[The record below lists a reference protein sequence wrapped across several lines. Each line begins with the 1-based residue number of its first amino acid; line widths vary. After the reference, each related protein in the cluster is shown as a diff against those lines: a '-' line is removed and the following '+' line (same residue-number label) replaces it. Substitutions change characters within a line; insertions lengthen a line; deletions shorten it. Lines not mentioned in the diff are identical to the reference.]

1 MIGGKQGVIDR
12 RADHPRKVQ
21 RVKEP
26 TVSGPALVVRGPE
39 DVAIEERVHDRPG
52 PGEVLIEPHHVGV
65 CGTDLEIIRGALDPA
80 YVRYPLVLGH
90 EWSGRVLATGEDV
103 EGLDEGDPVVVEG
116 IFADGTCS
124 RCRAGSTNLCENY
137 DELGFTL
144 DGAAGPAVNAPAPF
158 VHRLAAGIPLE
169 AGALVEPGAVVLRG
183 LLELGLIPGQRVLVI
198 GDGTV
203 ALLAAHLVRMWSP
216 TSVTVA
222 GRRVEQKALAETLG
236 ADEFTVDTPPGR
248 NYDVV
253 IEAAGAT
260 TAVETA
266 VRSVAPSGQVLLLGI
281 AGHGNTAALAVD
293 DVVNHDI
300 SIRGSFSYT
309 AAAWAQ
315 TVRLLNTGD
324 FRPLP
329 LVTHRYALDHY
340 SEAFEMLA
348 AAGGGPRGKILFD
361 MRADS

>member
-1 MIGGKQGVIDR
+1 MKD
-12 RADHPRKVQ
+12 
-21 RVKEP
+21 P
-26 TVSGPALVVRGPE
+26 TVSGPALIVRGPE
-39 DVAIEERVHDRPG
+39 DVGIEERIHGRPG
-52 PGEVLIEPHHVGV
+52 PGDVLVEPYHVGV
-65 CGTDLEIIRGALDPA
+65 CGTDLEIVRGALDPA

-90 EWSGRVLATGEDV
+90 EWSGRVLSVGEDV
-103 EGLDEGDPVVVEG
+103 EGLHEGDPVVVEG
-116 IFADGTCS
+116 ILADGTCS
-124 RCRAGSTNLCENY
+124 RCRAGMTNLCENY

-144 DGAAGPAVNAPAPF
+144 DGAAGPAVTVPAPF
-158 VHRLAAGIPLE
+158 VHRLAPDVPLE

-183 LLELGLIPGQRVLVI
+183 LLGIGLVPGRRVLVI

-216 TSVTVA
+216 AAVTVA
-222 GRRVEQKALAETLG
+222 GRRVEQKALAEALG
-236 ADEFTVDTPPGR
+236 ADEFTVDAPAERT
-248 NYDVV
+248 YDVV
-253 IEAAGAT
+253 VEAAGAT
-260 TAVETA
+260 AAVETA

-309 AAAWAQ
+309 AAAWAE
-315 TVRLLNTGD
+315 TVRLLNDGS

-329 LVTHRYALDHY
+329 LVTHRFTLDRY
-340 SEAFEMLA
+340 VEAFETLA

-361 MRADS
+361 VRTDA